1 MDKQVS
7 YEDWE
12 SGKVELKDEEF
23 EPEFGDVI
31 GYSFMY
37 NEIVEER
44 LLIGYKGK
52 ETGTRVGT
60 WFYEVMEDIEAKD
73 EQK

>member
-23 EPEFGDVI
+23 E
-31 GYSFMY
+31 S
-37 NEIVEER
+37 
-44 LLIGYKGK
+44 K
-52 ETGTRVGT
+52 ET
-60 WFYEVMEDIEAKD
+60 WWLN
-73 EQK
+73 